1 MKENEKAG
9 YYMFNLERYEEILN
23 ILEKNKSISVKKL
36 SDLLY
41 VSPPTIRRDLTFLEQ
56 QGKVCRTQGGVV
68 LRQSAEKEIPL
79 MLREDQNSSAVNYDK
94 RLNEIN
100 RSAF

>member
-1 MKENEKAG
+1 MSGGLLFGMKCLKVTAYRVNPVPFQSVG
-9 YYMFNLERYEEILN
+9 YNHN
-23 ILEKNKSISVKKL
+23 IDFCTK
-36 SDLLY
+36 Y
-41 VSPPTIRRDLTFLEQ
+41 VTFFEQ

>member
-1 MKENEKAG
+1 MQ
-9 YYMFNLERYEEILN
+9 
-23 ILEKNKSISVKKL
+23 
-36 SDLLY
+36 
-41 VSPPTIRRDLTFLEQ
+41 LTFLEQ

-68 LRQSAEKEIPL
+68 LRQNTEKEIPL